1 MPREPS
7 RATAFVLNGKIE
19 RLQLTGHG
27 ECAAPPTMG
36 TISSPMLMITVNRL
50 RQPSR
55 LKNLMELSSF
65 MEFSES
71 DQDLLIICYH
81 GRLDKLYEDA
91 ADADAMYM
99 LSYHDWLIETE
110 EGVLTVSMKR
120 IRFLLRTLRST
131 LRTNLPR

>member
-1 MPREPS
+1 
-7 RATAFVLNGKIE
+7 
-19 RLQLTGHG
+19 
-27 ECAAPPTMG
+27 
-36 TISSPMLMITVNRL
+36 
-50 RQPSR
+50 
-55 LKNLMELSSF
+55 MELSSF